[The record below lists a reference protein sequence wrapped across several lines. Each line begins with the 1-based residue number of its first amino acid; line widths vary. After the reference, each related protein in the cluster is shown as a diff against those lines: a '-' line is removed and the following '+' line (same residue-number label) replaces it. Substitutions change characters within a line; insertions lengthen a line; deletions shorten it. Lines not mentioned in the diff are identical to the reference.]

1 MQDFLCNYMVQKILC
16 LRINKCV
23 ILMEKFSYVILTI
36 SYFLSMQV
44 CYIHEYGR
52 ITLRRK

>member
-1 MQDFLCNYMVQKILC
+1 MQDFLCNYMVQKI

-44 CYIHEYGR
+44 CYIHEHER